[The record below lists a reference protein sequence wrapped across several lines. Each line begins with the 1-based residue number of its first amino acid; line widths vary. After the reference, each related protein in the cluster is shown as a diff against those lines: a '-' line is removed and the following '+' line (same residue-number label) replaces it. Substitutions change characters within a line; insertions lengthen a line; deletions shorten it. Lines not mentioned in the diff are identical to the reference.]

1 MGRRAEEPAA
11 PPPLRRERGVWSHA
25 VALFLALWAFA
36 AWSGRAEAHAYLV
49 RSEPTAGQVLPY
61 TPEMVRLWFTEAPE
75 PRFTSI
81 QVFSAG
87 GATVQSVAMA
97 VTSDDVNRA
106 IAPLAPLAD
115 GAYVIAWRAVSA
127 VDGHES
133 AGSYPIG
140 IGSGPEVEAFL
151 AAATGESVSPEATA
165 ERTVLRALTYLSSS
179 LAIGGPAFGLLV
191 LGPALGRHRDW
202 ATLLVAPTW
211 NVGAVGVAL
220 SAVALGWSIVAQSA
234 ESAGLDTVA
243 VLAEGIGSG
252 SPLAVLLGSTRFGQV
267 ATGRALGLILL
278 AVAVASTRDARRA
291 RPDQALGRRRWAV
304 ATMLGAIVPVTV
316 SLNSHGAAQPLA
328 TGALGADWL
337 HVVAMGTWVG
347 GLVSLTLTVSRARVS
362 VPDGET
368 FRSFTSAMVERF
380 SPLAAACV
388 GILALSGAWQAWVLV
403 GSVDAMLG
411 TPHGWALLLK
421 LALVGAM
428 LAVAA
433 VNAIYTRPALAREAA
448 LARGSGVPVPGAVA
462 VLEAVSGVVEVL
474 MMGVLLVSGALTQLP
489 PAREAFSEATRGTF
503 REVTADGVRLRLRLN
518 PGRPGYNVATLWATD
533 RSGPLPAASARLVV
547 RMTDHEMGETE
558 VRLAPRSDGTLAA
571 GTGVVSMSGTYEI
584 EAIVRRDGRDDVRAT
599 FPVIA
604 YDATAIDE
612 VVMAALRQAPTEA
625 RALRNPL
632 AATPESLDRGR
643 TIYLQSCA
651 ACHGITGK
659 GDGAAAAAIRPPLP
673 DLNAHVPLHPDGEL
687 WWFITNGIAGRPM
700 PAWRDA
706 LTDDE
711 RWDVVNY
718 LRAAFTLADPPS
730 PVATGE
736 GEGVR

>member
-1 MGRRAEEPAA
+1 MF
-11 PPPLRRERGVWSHA
+11 
-25 VALFLALWAFA
+25 ALFLALWAFT
-36 AWSGRAEAHAYLV
+36 AWSGRADAHAYLV
-49 RSEPTAGQVLPY
+49 RSEPSAGQVLPS
-61 TPEMVRLWFTEAPE
+61 TPGMVRLWFTEAPE

-87 GATVQSVAMA
+87 GATLQSVAMVVGA
-97 VTSDDVNRA
+97 SEDANRA
-106 IAPLAPLAD
+106 TAPLAPLAD
-115 GAYVIAWRAVSA
+115 GAYVIAWRAVSS

-133 AGSYPIG
+133 AGSFPIG
-140 IGSGPEVEAFL
+140 IGSGPEVEAFV

-165 ERTVLRALTYLSSS
+165 ARTALRAVTYLGSS
-179 LAIGGPAFGLLV
+179 LATGGPAFGLLV
-191 LGPALGRHRDW
+191 LGPALGRKPWDW
-202 ATLLVAPTW
+202 ATLLVAPAW

-220 SAVALGWSIVAQSA
+220 CGIALAWSIVAQAA
-234 ESAGLDTVA
+234 EGAGLETVA
-243 VLAEGIGSG
+243 VLAEGMGAG

-267 ATGRALGLILL
+267 AIGRALGLMLL
-278 AVAVASTRDARRA
+278 AVAMASTRDARLH
-291 RPDQALGRRRWAV
+291 RPDQTLGRRRWAV

-316 SLNSHGAAQPLA
+316 SLNSHGAARPLA

-347 GLVSLTLTVSRARVS
+347 GLVSLTLTVTRARAVLA
-362 VPDGET
+362 DGAML
-368 FRSFTSAMVERF
+368 RSFVSAMVERF
-380 SPLAAACV
+380 SPLAAVCV
-388 GILALSGAWQAWVLV
+388 GILALSGAWQVWVLV

-421 LALVGAM
+421 LALVGTM

-448 LARGSGVPVPGAVA
+448 LARASGVPVPGAVA

-489 PAREAFSEATRGTF
+489 PAREAFAEATRGTF

-533 RSGPLPAASARLVV
+533 RSGPVPAASARLVV

-558 VRLAPRSDGTLAA
+558 VRLIPRSDGSLAA

-612 VVMAALRQAPTEA
+612 VVLAALRQAPTEA

-643 TIYLQSCA
+643 TIYLGSCA

-673 DLNAHVPLHPDGEL
+673 DLNAHVPQHPDGEL
-687 WWFITNGIAGRPM
+687 WWFVTNGVAGRPM

-718 LRAAFTLADPPS
+718 LRSAFDSPGTSPTSPVGDPPGAPNAS
-730 PVATGE
+730 DVVGQP
-736 GEGVR
+736 